1 MNILFSYIMQSNS
14 YNWLTV
20 FNLRSISW
28 VKMTQLILLSKL
40 LSVHWTGTQRWNF
53 FQIIYKLLLY
63 DLQS

>member
-40 LSVHWTGTQRWNF
+40 LSVHWNGTQHWNF
-53 FQIIYKLLLY
+53 FQII
-63 DLQS
+63 